1 MYYYNILIISHLN
14 KHISYI
20 LMWDIVL
27 LLCVLQLA
35 DNQIIESKLIQVNK
49 KKIAYIYIILKK
61 VVYLHRIRARILVLH
76 NEAIYI
82 FPLGVLYGD
91 TFCLFA
97 L

>member
-1 MYYYNILIISHLN
+1 M
-14 KHISYI
+14 
-20 LMWDIVL
+20 

-49 KKIAYIYIILKK
+49 KKIAYIYVILKN

-82 FPLGVLYGD
+82 YSRWVYCMVIPFASLRCKGVIY
-91 TFCLFA
+91 
-97 L
+97 